1 MLQWLVI
8 FISITLILENA
19 YAQEDCSI
27 TQNYDETDL
36 VDESEDIETTENL
49 SVFNIGNAITQALKA
64 NKQYLGAEEAAQR
77 TSLNVE
83 YEQADF
89 EYKFIPKGQLG
100 ALGGGTAGTG
110 MTVGGGFEVFKRFQ
124 QGTRVSI
131 APYIYR
137 ANKLYNTTLS
147 ASINQPLLR
156 GLGYEYN
163 TSRLKAAEYSH
174 RTALRALY
182 MARIKLVLRVLS
194 AMYEIIKQEEI
205 VRFNEQS
212 YERLRGYTAAAQL
225 KEKIGLSDSLDVYR
239 AETELHHAED
249 SLTGAQERLQDS
261 YDIFR
266 ELLSLPMDLPLRIE
280 VPVVFHSTDI
290 DDEQAIKTAISSRIE
305 MEQAT
310 DTVHEN
316 MRLLRWSKQN
326 LLPDLNL
333 VLNWSNWSNDQVFTQ
348 AFDGQRRQSTWN
360 IGFTTASD
368 LSNQSEQLL
377 YDNSVLNLEAA
388 QRNLEQAAATIT
400 LDVKR
405 AMRTLRQADKRI
417 SLQEE
422 QIKTAEGE
430 LHLSQIKFK
439 RGFAN
444 NFDVIQAERNLRTAH
459 IAYLSAVIEH
469 INGEYILLS
478 AVGKLADKPCF

>member
-1 MLQWLVI
+1 
-8 FISITLILENA
+8 
-19 YAQEDCSI
+19 
-27 TQNYDETDL
+27 
-36 VDESEDIETTENL
+36 
-49 SVFNIGNAITQALKA
+49 
-64 NKQYLGAEEAAQR
+64 
-77 TSLNVE
+77 
-83 YEQADF
+83 
-89 EYKFIPKGQLG
+89 
-100 ALGGGTAGTG
+100 
-110 MTVGGGFEVFKRFQ
+110 
-124 QGTRVSI
+124 
-131 APYIYR
+131 
-137 ANKLYNTTLS
+137 
-147 ASINQPLLR
+147 
-156 GLGYEYN
+156 
-163 TSRLKAAEYSH
+163 
-174 RTALRALY
+174 
-182 MARIKLVLRVLS
+182 
-194 AMYEIIKQEEI
+194 
-205 VRFNEQS
+205 
-212 YERLRGYTAAAQL
+212 L